1 MNRISVV
8 KFLPDGNI
16 DYSFA
21 ESGIAEI
28 SLGDGDEFA
37 NAILCLPDKDILIA
51 GSSVN
56 GAFLARYDLNGDP
69 DLTFGTNGI
78 IMTDF
83 GTNENE
89 NYAITIQSDGKIVV
103 AGVSG
108 TNAQNA
114 NGNYGLVRYNSNGTI
129 DETFGINGKIT
140 LDLSNGYNDVAF
152 AVKVQSDGKLV
163 AAGISHNGSYYNIS
177 LARFNSEITDIEK
190 ITKNNSICVYPNPVT
205 NLANITYP
213 KNIDF
218 SLQNLK
224 VEIINDKSQIVKTFY
239 IYDNSSSINLH
250 DLIPGTYIMRLYVDD
265 EIFNSKFI
273 FTEF

>member
-1 MNRISVV
+1 
-8 KFLPDGNI
+8 
-16 DYSFA
+16 
-21 ESGIAEI
+21 
-28 SLGDGDEFA
+28 
-37 NAILCLPDKDILIA
+37 
-51 GSSVN
+51 
-56 GAFLARYDLNGDP
+56 
-69 DLTFGTNGI
+69 
-78 IMTDF
+78 
-83 GTNENE
+83 
-89 NYAITIQSDGKIVV
+89 
-103 AGVSG
+103 
-108 TNAQNA
+108 
-114 NGNYGLVRYNSNGTI
+114 
-129 DETFGINGKIT
+129 
-140 LDLSNGYNDVAF
+140 
-152 AVKVQSDGKLV
+152 V